1 MDITDYF
8 GEVQTEQ
15 QKVDIKPGRYNLEY
29 THTDDEPRMG
39 KNGWMGIRL
48 NFKIQGTET
57 FVTHTITIQ
66 HDDPKNVNWGRE
78 ELMKMAKAAGIEGS
92 IKDTDELRGKVIS
105 CSIKLNDNGYP
116 ETDSKFGNSWKP
128 AEEVKA
134 TTKKVAAPKQEE
146 SEEDIEFEDSDD
158 LPF

>member
-92 IKDTDELRGKVIS
+92 IKDTDELHFNNFQTYMKRLYDRSFDTV
-105 CSIKLNDNGYP
+105 DD
-116 ETDSKFGNSWKP
+116 DSS
-128 AEEVKA
+128 V
-134 TTKKVAAPKQEE
+134 T
-146 SEEDIEFEDSDD
+146 SDIVLLIFK
-158 LPF
+158 